1 MTRVSEN
8 SNAASIKYAINKV
21 KKKMENL
28 QLQGTTL
35 KRISKPSDDPMSCFQ
50 GMQLKSVNLDNN
62 QYLRSISYSLSQL
75 NTTEKTL
82 EQLTE
87 IMGKA
92 KDIAIQQSSDF
103 YSGEIR
109 KNVSH
114 ELIQLRNQAL
124 AMANKRIGNRHIFA
138 GFNTLQTPFNINGE
152 YLGDKSHIQIEIA
165 KDFFI
170 PINLHGE
177 EVFFFQD
184 HDGYSFM
191 V

>member
-75 NTTEKTL
+75 NTTEKTHFAVKL
-82 EQLTE
+82 PFVFH
-87 IMGKA
+87 A
-92 KDIAIQQSSDF
+92 NFRVDIGRINRIDLQM
-103 YSGEIR
+103 
-109 KNVSH
+109 N
-114 ELIQLRNQAL
+114 L
-124 AMANKRIGNRHIFA
+124 AGP
-138 GFNTLQTPFNINGE
+138 GP
-152 YLGDKSHIQIEIA
+152 
-165 KDFFI
+165 
-170 PINLHGE
+170 
-177 EVFFFQD
+177 
-184 HDGYSFM
+184 
-191 V
+191 